1 MYFTDLSGT
10 TCALGRNYKH
20 KVWYSATDKV
30 RWENRNHDWSKKWLQ
45 QNSRYAVKV
54 IAKGGFISASRSKE
68 LNLQLQLQIKFNLSM
83 QSSES
88 TRYWL
93 TQSSRKFPGQ
103 NTDLFFWINKVS
115 DVSFSNS
122 EQACLRCAG
131 LHAAWH
137 LSLGSYHTETHHYS
151 PLLVLIK
158 IIIVKFL
165 LKITTLK
172 IQIDYLGIKRPRKR
186 PTDRSLQQAL
196 HI

>member
-1 MYFTDLSGT
+1 MALKEAQFTTSVTNKIID
-10 TCALGRNYKH
+10 
-20 KVWYSATDKV
+20 ATNNPLLKA
-30 RWENRNHDWSKKWLQ
+30 Q
-45 QNSRYAVKV
+45 
-54 IAKGGFISASRSKE
+54 
-68 LNLQLQLQIKFNLSM
+68 
-83 QSSES
+83 S

-93 TQSSRKFPGQ
+93 KQSPRKFPGQ

-165 LKITTLK
+165 LKATTLK
-172 IQIDYLGIKRPRKR
+172 KRSDCFGIKCSRKR
-186 PTDRSLQQAL
+186 PTDCSPQKAWHIYSSHMALKCDKRYEIWSIFKKSSKCRYFWVRLSLYNIQDFIL
-196 HI
+196 LSWGPHLEDFNI